1 MSENR
6 DLNQEA
12 PPEGRE
18 AREKR
23 PDYEGALA

>member
-1 MSENR
+1 MTENR

-18 AREKR
+18 VQEKR
-23 PDYEGALA
+23 PDYEGVLA